1 MGISLVALMFSVI
14 LCIAIMRISRSTYM
28 FICIHVNDA
37 YDDAADAPSQ
47 CDVRPSP
54 SMHDGHAAR
63 AARGVHATN
72 AGSADGV

>member
-1 MGISLVALMFSVI
+1 
-14 LCIAIMRISRSTYM
+14 M

-37 YDDAADAPSQ
+37 YDDAADAPAQ

-63 AARGVHATN
+63 AASASAATSADAGPAHATN
-72 AGSADGV
+72 AGADGV